1 MKVPG
6 GGASKQR
13 LHVLRA
19 WVTAILNSE
28 AAINKAV
35 TTSQDIDAPPGS
47 STARRK
53 VGKREWKCRHQLC
66 VCVSCNL
73 VSS

>member
-1 MKVPG
+1 MLG
-6 GGASKQR
+6 
-13 LHVLRA
+13 A

-35 TTSQDIDAPPGS
+35 TTSQDIDAGR

-53 VGKREWKCRHQLC
+53 VGKRAWKCRHRSC
-66 VCVSCNL
+66 VCVSYNL
-73 VSS
+73 VSN